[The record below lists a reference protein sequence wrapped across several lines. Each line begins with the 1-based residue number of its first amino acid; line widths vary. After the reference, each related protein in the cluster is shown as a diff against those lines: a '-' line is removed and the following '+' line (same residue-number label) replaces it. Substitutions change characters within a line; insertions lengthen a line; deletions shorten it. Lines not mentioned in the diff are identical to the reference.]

1 MGEVIPAPF
10 MDKLSWGEDI
20 IAVASYLWRISSKAK
35 ISIRPCQEI
44 HIVNQLK

>member
-10 MDKLSWGEDI
+10 MDKLLCGDI
-20 IAVASYLWRISSKAK
+20 IAIASYLWRISSKAK
-35 ISIRPCQEI
+35 ILIRPCQEI